1 MVETLEIVAVGIAAG
16 LLSGMFGVGGGI
28 LFVPALV
35 FVADLSQIEA
45 AATSLAA
52 MIPVV
57 AVGTWRQH
65 RYGNVNARA
74 AVVIGLTS
82 AAGVAAG
89 TAVAEVCARGNA
101 EEALRCSSLPDCGT
115 ARLGGD
121 STRTDA
127 DRRVKGS
134 L

>member
-1 MVETLEIVAVGIAAG
+1 MVETLEIVAAGIAAG

-57 AVGTWRQH
+57 AVGTWRQQ
-65 RYGNVNARA
+65 RYGNVNVRA
-74 AVVIGLTS
+74 ALIIGLTS
-82 AAGVAAG
+82 AGGVAVG
-89 TAVAEVCARGNA
+89 TVLAESVPEDTLRKLFVALLFLTA
-101 EEALRCSSLPDCGT
+101 
-115 ARLGGD
+115 ARLVWAA
-121 STRTDA
+121 TRPERTPTD
-127 DRRVKGS
+127 V
-134 L
+134 

>member
-1 MVETLEIVAVGIAAG
+1 MVQTLEIVAVGIAAG

-57 AVGTWRQH
+57 AVGTWQQR
-65 RYGNVNARA
+65 RYGNVNVRA
-74 AVVIGLTS
+74 AAIIGFASAVGVV
-82 AAGVAAG
+82 AG
-89 TAVAEVCARGNA
+89 TVVAESVP
-101 EEALRCSSLPDCGT
+101 EATLRKLFVALLFLT
-115 ARLGGD
+115 AIRLVWVATRLGRGP
-121 STRTDA
+121 TD
-127 DRRVKGS
+127 VS
-134 L
+134 

>member
-1 MVETLEIVAVGIAAG
+1 M
-16 LLSGMFGVGGGI
+16 GGGI

-65 RYGNVNARA
+65 RYGNVAARA
-74 AVVIGLTS
+74 AIIIGLTS
-82 AAGVAAG
+82 AAGVAGG
-89 TAVAEVCARGNA
+89 TVVAESVP
-101 EEALRCSSLPDCGT
+101 EATLRKLFVVLLLLT
-115 ARLGGD
+115 AARLVWAA
-121 STRTDA
+121 TRPERRPTD
-127 DRRVKGS
+127 V
-134 L
+134 